1 LPHERDDQN
10 NSEGF
15 TSRDIPRY
23 DREPDAAEGDARRNR
38 AAPKAAF
45 VIRNTRSV
53 ERRETDASLIAIS
66 TQFSGPLPP
75 ASMLR
80 EYDELVPGTAAA
92 LLEAHLAKESATTE
106 ALTRLTRAE
115 STAVRVG
122 TWGSVIVA
130 VVGITMG
137 LTLIALQQNLIA
149 IAALI
154 PGILAAITGLV
165 AEIKTNSRMP

>member
-1 LPHERDDQN
+1 
-10 NSEGF
+10 
-15 TSRDIPRY
+15 
-23 DREPDAAEGDARRNR
+23 
-38 AAPKAAF
+38 
-45 VIRNTRSV
+45 
-53 ERRETDASLIAIS
+53 
-66 TQFSGPLPP
+66 
-75 ASMLR
+75 MLR
-80 EYDELVPGTAAA
+80 EYEELIPGTAAA

-137 LTLIALQQNLIA
+137 LTLIALQQNLVA

-154 PGILAAITGLV
+154 PGIIAAITGLV
-165 AEIKTNSRMP
+165 AEIKTTSRVQ